1 MYIGLYK
8 TPNKALSCL
17 VLCNK
22 KKLHICLKNQQ
33 AIRQPRGHDHLVYV
47 KLIRSDRIN
56 VLTYYYTSISI
67 F

>member
-17 VLCNK
+17 LFSWKKRRGDWGVKEGNACNNNPVLF
-22 KKLHICLKNQQ
+22 
-33 AIRQPRGHDHLVYV
+33 
-47 KLIRSDRIN
+47 
-56 VLTYYYTSISI
+56 TSADAGVRK